1 MQGEKEGVDDGQAV
15 SLQHNKNRGT
25 GGDRSRSSFSLPFDK
40 NNWKPEL
47 FPALLLFGH
56 SLMEGF
62 E

>member
-1 MQGEKEGVDDGQAV
+1 MMARLYHY
-15 SLQHNKNRGT
+15 SHNENRST
-25 GGDRSRSSFSLPFDK
+25 GGERSRSNFSLPFEDS
-40 NNWKPEL
+40 NWKPEL

>member
-1 MQGEKEGVDDGQAV
+1 MDDGQAV
-15 SLQHNKNRGT
+15 SLQHNENRGT
-25 GGDRSRSSFSLPFDK
+25 GGERSRSNFSFPFEES
-40 NNWKPEL
+40 NWRPEL